1 MPNYAVKNYNTGEE
15 KEFSMTL
22 AQYEQWKADNPE
34 WEKNWQVGTFAA
46 VSEVG
51 DYQNKLPQGFKDRLN
66 NVKKHHPYAKFD
78 KIQYACKKQ
87 EAAHN
92 GRSDHKTN
100 ETQTYRKRTS
110 IRY

>member
-15 KEFSMTL
+15 KEFTMTV
-22 AQYEQWKADNPE
+22 AQYEQWRADNPE
-34 WEKNWQVGTFAA
+34 WEKNWQAGTMAA
-46 VSEVG
+46 ISEVG

-87 EAAHN
+87 EAAHY
-92 GRSDHKTN
+92 GWTIDQTN
-100 ETQTYRKRTS
+100 EKETNL
-110 IRY
+110 